1 VTLTL
6 RLPQK
11 QQFSAVLADF
21 GVNPMSRAIISFWK
35 KNGTCKRPNRVSETA
50 FRARI
55 RAGGKREKKP

>member
-1 VTLTL
+1 
-6 RLPQK
+6 
-11 QQFSAVLADF
+11 
-21 GVNPMSRAIISFWK
+21 VNPMSRAIISFWK